1 MFSSKIPRT
10 CHVFTRLFTSNTPWY
25 FLDFAFYE
33 NLYTSKN
40 IDSNDIV
47 HYLNEVNCPTL
58 TQCDKD
64 MCDAIPTM
72 DDCKAAVNYMKND
85 KSPRSDGISSEFY
98 KCFWN
103 SIDKLFYDVLLT
115 VYGNKE
121 LSFFQRLSIITLL
134 FQIGDRCDFKRY
146 RPLSLTNTD
155 YKLIAFILANR
166 LQRVV
171 DRLIGNEQSAY
182 IKGRYIGENARILF
196 RYF

>member
-1 MFSSKIPRT
+1 MCS
-10 CHVFTRLFTSNTPWY
+10 
-25 FLDFAFYE
+25 FYE

-47 HYLNEVNCPTL
+47 QYLNEVYCPTL
-58 TQCDKD
+58 NQCDKD

-72 DDCKAAVNYMKND
+72 DECKAAVNYMKND
-85 KSPRSDGISSEFY
+85 KSSGSDGIPSEFY

-121 LSFFQRLSIITLL
+121 LSFSQRLSIITLL
-134 FQIGDRCDFKRY
+134 LKKGDRCDLKNY
-146 RPLSLTNTD
+146 RPLSLTNID
-155 YKLIAFILANR
+155 YKIIAFIFANR

-182 IKGRYIGENARILF
+182 IKGRYIGENARIILDIFDHCTDNNSKGVLLF
-196 RYF
+196 LDFEKAFDSVE